1 MSVTANRQ
9 LILTYSIDVAL
20 SQAFNAATNAVSPG
34 KIDVVDLAAGT
45 NTITPPVAG
54 GTTPQAVTII
64 PPVGNAQTIT
74 LKGVAGD
81 TGVPLHKT
89 DPSSFGLGGTGTFV
103 LTAGAIIT
111 GVRLI
116 WS

>member
-1 MSVTANRQ
+1 MSVLANRQ
-9 LILTYSIDVAL
+9 ISLTYGNDLLFSE
-20 SQAFNAATNAVSPG
+20 SFNAAANAVSPG

-45 NTITPPVAG
+45 NTITPPTGG
-54 GTTPQAVTII
+54 GTTPVAVTII

-74 LKGVAGD
+74 LKGIAGD
-81 TGVPLHKT
+81 TGVLLHKT
-89 DPSSFGLGGTGTFV
+89 DPSSFGLGTTGTFV
-103 LTAGAIIT
+103 LTAGAPIT